1 MSISLPSKVI
11 YVIDVPE
18 VRLLSAAFKYNFF
31 VSDERSSEISGVP
44 RDVLNRRAD
53 SIDND
58 FISYARTRVPR
69 YVSLSWAPPVIN
81 NSSGDTTDDDVRSN
95 NNHVSYVG
103 LISNNISKV
112 VSEDAFSSNNYSSV
126 TFRDGEID
134 TKVFNYVSGTYD
146 QLSLDRPKDADVS
159 HSKAASRMQSLTPA
173 SIKPHFIYP
182 ALTEPGQAYGAR
194 FNDGA
199 ATIDGYMKKLKNFF
213 IHTQINTKLFYGLT
227 NRSINDANS
236 PYRTDMGTLQKY
248 AESLSKSSR
257 DKMSQS
263 VDESEYKT
271 VTPYVDVKVQ
281 KSVPSNDRGTGK
293 IVGYIIDRYELNDDG
308 TSTVLDP
315 IIIENPNVSFTVDP
329 RIKYGKSYD
338 YAIRTIAMFTMSA
351 IDFDTGDVASI
362 RILVSSKPSNVT
374 RVDTHET
381 VAPPPPADIGFTW
394 NYEDDKLMLHWAFP
408 PNQQRDIKK
417 FQVFRRKS
425 IDHPFEL
432 LKVYDF
438 DDSTIRT
445 VDGETPPDALVENL
459 SSPVTWYID
468 DDFVVPRSLGPSGF
482 AGSKFIYTVCCVDA
496 HGMTSNY
503 GAQFEVWF
511 DQFKNQLMKRLVS
524 HSGAPK
530 SYPNMYLEAD
540 AFVDTIRV
548 NGPTSKRLKL
558 YFNPEYYAIE
568 NADGSYQKVVA
579 TKQDNASYKIQF
591 INLDSQKSQIVTVTV
606 DDQTGVIKA
615 KLAYPGSR
623 LGAVTRAKTN
633 R

>member
-18 VRLLSAAFKYNFF
+18 VRSLDATFKYNFF
-31 VSDERSSEISGVP
+31 VSDERTSEISGVP
-44 RDVLNRRAD
+44 RDVLAKRAD
-53 SIDND
+53 GIDAD
-58 FISYARTRVPR
+58 FVAYARTRVPR
-69 YVSLSWAPPVIN
+69 YVSLSWTPPIVK
-81 NSSGDTTDDDVRSN
+81 SSSDDTTSVDVRSN
-95 NNHVSYVG
+95 SNQTSYVG
-103 LISNNISKV
+103 LISDNMSKI
-112 VSEDAFSSNNYSSV
+112 VSEDEFSSNNYSSV

-134 TKVFNYVSGTYD
+134 TKVFNYVSGTYE
-146 QLSLDRPKDADVS
+146 QLSLDRPKDVNVS
-159 HSKAASRMQSLTPA
+159 HTKAASRMQSLTPS

-182 ALTEPGQAYGAR
+182 AMTEPGQAYGAR
-194 FNDGA
+194 FNEGA
-199 ATIDGYMKKLKNFF
+199 SSMDGYMKKLKKFF
-213 IHTQINTKLFYGLT
+213 IHTQVNSKLFYDIT

-236 PYRTDMGTLQKY
+236 PYRVDMHTLQTY

-257 DKMSQS
+257 NKMSQS
-263 VDESEYKT
+263 VDENEYKT
-271 VTPYVDVKVQ
+271 VTPYIDVKVQ
-281 KSVPSNDRGTGK
+281 KSVPANDRGTGK
-293 IVGYIIDRYELNDDG
+293 IVGYIIDRYELSEDG
-308 TSTVLDP
+308 TSIALDP
-315 IIIENPNVSFTVDP
+315 IVIENPNVSFTVDP

-338 YAIRTIAMFTMSA
+338 YAIRTIAMFTMPA

-362 RILVSSKPSNVT
+362 KILVSSKPSNVS
-374 RVDTHET
+374 RVDAHEN
-381 VAPPPPADIGFTW
+381 VAPPPPSDIGFTW

-432 LKVYDF
+432 LKMYDF

-445 VDGETPPDALVENL
+445 DDAENTPDALVENL
-459 SSPVTWYID
+459 TSPSTWYID
-468 DDFVVPRSLGPSGF
+468 DDFVVPRSLGPAGF
-482 AGSKFIYTVCCVDA
+482 AGSKFIYTVCCIDA

-511 DQFKNQLMKRLVS
+511 DQFKNQLMKRLIS

-548 NGPTSKRLKL
+548 SGPTSKRLKL

-568 NADGSYQKVVA
+568 NADGSYQKVIA

-591 INLDSQKSQIVTVTV
+591 INLDSQKSQIVTVTI
-606 DDQTGVIKA
+606 DDQTGVVKT
-615 KLAYPGSR
+615 KLAYPSTR
-623 LGAVTRAKTN
+623 LGSVTRTKTN